1 MRNLTIYQILDCT
14 EIETL
19 QEMARDVLSAV
30 GVELDEGCSI
40 SGHRKRLRHIDTEK
54 MHYREASLI
63 QQAHFFLL
71 AIERRMGEL
80 YLRRLRPSTREE
92 AERNEKRLHEGRH

>member
-30 GVELDEGCSI
+30 GVEHVDGQSI
-40 SGHRKRLRHIDTEK
+40 SLERKRLRHMDTER

-63 QQAHFFLL
+63 QQAHFFLVT
-71 AIERRMGEL
+71 IEKRLGEL
-80 YLRRLRPSTREE
+80 YMRRLRPSTREE
-92 AERNEKRLHEGRH
+92 AERNEKRLHEGRY